1 MLAIAKR
8 PWPTLTL
15 AFVMIGQNRQ
25 ASFRQAKA
33 DHDFEQEETEP
44 RTGTRIVRGS
54 LRADADIFSFPSG
67 HAASAFAFAYAVARD
82 QPRLAVPI
90 WLLAGAVAHSR
101 VLTGVHYPSDVVLGF
116 VLGAGTAAMVT
127 SRESGFRG
135 PRLTKA
141 RADVAQAR
149 GR

>member
-1 MLAIAKR
+1 M
-8 PWPTLTL
+8 
-15 AFVMIGQNRQ
+15 
-25 ASFRQAKA
+25 
-33 DHDFEQEETEP
+33 
-44 RTGTRIVRGS
+44 GTRIVRGS

-67 HAASAFAFAYAVARD
+67 HAASAFAFAVARD

-90 WLLAGAVAHSR
+90 WLLAGAVPHSR
-101 VLTGVHYPSDVVLGF
+101 VHTGVHYPSDVVLGF

-127 SRESGFRG
+127 SRESGLRG

-141 RADVAQAR
+141 RADVAQPR

>member
-1 MLAIAKR
+1 M
-8 PWPTLTL
+8 
-15 AFVMIGQNRQ
+15 
-25 ASFRQAKA
+25 FRQSKA

-67 HAASAFAFAYAVARD
+67 HAASAFALAYAVARD
-82 QPRLAVPI
+82 QPRLAGPI
-90 WLLAGAVAHSR
+90 WLLAGAGHSR
-101 VLTGVHYPSDVVLGF
+101 VHTGVHYPSDVVLGF
-116 VLGAGTAAMVT
+116 VLGVGTAAMAT
-127 SRESGFRG
+127 SRESGLRG